1 MAFDRAMQLR
11 CSLEERSS
19 DLAKMDDAEIGFILD
34 GSGGFSHRSRLLLM
48 LRIEAR
54 RSISPAMINEDNG
67 YISFI
72 SASMVSAQLKHSG
85 KIRIRT
91 LLASSAPL
99 RCCSVVRAGQN
110 TKNQKPIY

>member
-34 GSGGFSHRSRLLLM
+34 GSGGFGHQATLLLM

-54 RSISPAMINEDNG
+54 RSISPAMINEDNVYTLHIG
-67 YISFI
+67 FNGICSIEAFWQDSHKNLISFKRPTPLLFGG
-72 SASMVSAQLKHSG
+72 ACRG
-85 KIRIRT
+85 K
-91 LLASSAPL
+91 
-99 RCCSVVRAGQN
+99 
-110 TKNQKPIY
+110 Y